1 MTASQA
7 SKNQMKKKSIQIFKT
22 REENLTQNIN

>member
-1 MTASQA
+1 MTPIKTST
-7 SKNQMKKKSIQIFKT
+7 NQMRKKSIQIFKT